1 MKEIKNA
8 NKGFTLLEL
17 LVVVLIIGILAA
29 IALPQYQMAVG
40 KAKFST
46 LKTITRD
53 VQASAQRYYL
63 IQGTYE
69 GVNSN
74 LDITIPSG
82 INCMVW
88 VGAGADQVACNKE
101 IFGIATYYYVF
112 RDTGM
117 PRSCHVYST
126 DIMDKSN
133 RLCQKETGKVASSKY
148 CNTEW
153 CSYSYY

>member
-1 MKEIKNA
+1 MKRKN
-8 NKGFTLLEL
+8 NQQGFTLLEL
-17 LVVVLIIGILAA
+17 LVVVLIVGILAA

-40 KAKFST
+40 KTKFST

-88 VGAGADQVACNKE
+88 VGADQVACNKK
-101 IFGIATYYYVF
+101 IFGIDTHYYVF

-117 PRSCHVYST
+117 PKSCNVYST
-126 DIMDKSN
+126 DLTDKSN
-133 RLCQKETGKVASSKY
+133 RLCQKETGKVASSKR
-148 CNTEW
+148 CNTEGNW

>member
-1 MKEIKNA
+1 MKRKN
-8 NKGFTLLEL
+8 NQQGFTLLEL
-17 LVVVLIIGILAA
+17 LVVVLIVGILAA

-40 KAKFST
+40 KTKFST

-88 VGAGADQVACNKE
+88 VGADQVACNKK
-101 IFGIATYYYVF
+101 IFGIDTYYYVF

-117 PRSCHVYST
+117 PRSCNVYST
-126 DIMDKSN
+126 DLMDKSN
-133 RLCQKETGKVASSKY
+133 RLCQKETGKVASSKR
-148 CNTEW
+148 CNTGGNW

>member
-88 VGAGADQVACNKE
+88 VGADQVACNKE

-148 CNTEW
+148 CNTDGNW